1 VTFGAHPFLF
11 IARGAAKGLFLTFL
25 SLPSLAQEAPITR
38 VFTRGT
44 GASYRVSLVV
54 RSRLDGQRT
63 EKIGDVTYAVPLTRS
78 AECRISWRTTQRIL
92 EIAAD
97 GSARLEESLTG
108 FEISSANPPSVAG
121 ASPDLDKESA
131 ELSIALRETLASWG
145 IARTLGYR
153 QGPGGQLLEL
163 RADGGPVLAEPG
175 SPLLTSWLVRA
186 LRPAAVL
193 PARPL
198 RIGDRWQEPRSTSIK
213 NWKETSAMESGEWLE
228 APLNPGVAA
237 RLHLVQQIWG
247 QTPAP
252 GGEGALEI
260 RFHAESLSTVS
271 LQDGSVLRATRSAS
285 QELVRVLGPVAG
297 LPEPPRFRAT
307 LSVQVEIEGCDDASC
322 SSTGSPSGSPGD
334 SSEGPSSRGARP

>member
-1 VTFGAHPFLF
+1 MRLRSSQLLLGALF
-11 IARGAAKGLFLTFL
+11 PILL
-25 SLPSLAQEAPITR
+25 LPSVPTQAQEAPITR
-38 VFTRGT
+38 VFTTGT

-78 AECRISWRTTQRIL
+78 DECRISWRATQRIL

-97 GSARLEESLTG
+97 GSAQVEESLAG
-108 FEISSANPPSVAG
+108 FQISSANPPGLAG

-131 ELSIALRETLASWG
+131 ELSVALHETLASWG
-145 IARTLGYR
+145 IPRTLSYR
-153 QGPGGQLLEL
+153 ESPGGQLLEL
-163 RADGGPVLAEPG
+163 RPDGGPVLAEPG
-175 SPLLTSWLVRA
+175 SPLLTPWLVRA
-186 LRPAAVL
+186 LRPAAAL

-198 RIGDRWQEPRSTSIK
+198 RIGDRWQEPRSTPMK
-213 NWKETSAMESGEWLE
+213 NWKEMSALESGEWLE

-237 RLHLVQQIWG
+237 RLHLVQQISG
-247 QTPAP
+247 QTPAA

-260 RFHAESLSTVS
+260 RFHAESLNTVS
-271 LQDGSVLRATRSAS
+271 LQDGSVLSATRAAS

-322 SSTGSPSGSPGD
+322 SSTGSSRSFSGG
-334 SSEGPSSRGARP
+334 SSSGGARP